1 MDIVMWLVIIAV
13 LLIVLWLV
21 WVYNGL
27 ISLRLRAEN
36 ALAQID
42 VMMTKRFDLV
52 PNLVATVKGY
62 AKHEREVFENVTKA
76 RAAMSSAG
84 TLDEKAA
91 ANGMLTKALKTLFA
105 VAEAYPALRAN
116 ENFNKLQD
124 ELSHLEEQIAYSRSF
139 YNDTVQMYN
148 TRIQVFPDSF
158 VANTFGFRGKDF
170 FGAVAKAKEVPKVE
184 F

>member
-1 MDIVMWLVIIAV
+1 MEILMWAVVAVI
-13 LLIVLWLV
+13 LLMVLWLV
-21 WVYNGL
+21 MVYNGL

-42 VMMTKRFDLV
+42 VMMTKRFDLI

-76 RAAMSSAG
+76 RAAMSGAG
-84 TLDEKAA
+84 TLNEKAA
-91 ANGMLTKALKTLFA
+91 ANNMLTKALKTLFA

-116 ENFNKLQD
+116 ENFVKLQD
-124 ELSHLEEQIAYSRSF
+124 ELTHLEEQIAYSRSF

-148 TRIQVFPDSF
+148 TKLQVFPDSF
-158 VANTFGFRGKDF
+158 VANTFGFVGKDF
-170 FGAVAKAKEVPKVE
+170 FGAPSKAKEVPKVE

>member
-1 MDIVMWLVIIAV
+1 MWAVVAVI
-13 LLIVLWLV
+13 LLMVLWLV
-21 WVYNGL
+21 MVYNGL

-42 VMMTKRFDLV
+42 VMMTKRFDLI

-76 RAAMSSAG
+76 RAAMSGAG
-84 TLDEKAA
+84 TLNEKAA
-91 ANGMLTKALKTLFA
+91 ANNMLTKALKTLFA

-116 ENFNKLQD
+116 ENFVKLQD
-124 ELSHLEEQIAYSRSF
+124 ELTHLEEQIAYSRSF

-148 TRIQVFPDSF
+148 TKLQVFPDSF
-158 VANTFGFRGKDF
+158 VANTFGFVGKDF
-170 FGAVAKAKEVPKVE
+170 FGAPSKAKEVPKVE